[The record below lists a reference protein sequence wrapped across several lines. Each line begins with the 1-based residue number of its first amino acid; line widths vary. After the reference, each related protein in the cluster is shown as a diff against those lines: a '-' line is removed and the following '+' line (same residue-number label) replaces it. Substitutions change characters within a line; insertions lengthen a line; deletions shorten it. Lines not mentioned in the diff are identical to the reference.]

1 MKISVTGYMR
11 FKAVVGSQISIVL
24 EMEKPTLRDALSA
37 LSRQH
42 GQTFEE
48 MVFDPSNKEL
58 RRSVLVL
65 LNGQSYLN
73 LRGRLNSELKDGD
86 EIVICPLMAG
96 G

>member
-1 MKISVTGYMR
+1 MKILVTGYMR
-11 FKAVVGSQISIVL
+11 FKAMVGNQIPIVL

-37 LSRQH
+37 LSLQY

-65 LNGQSYLN
+65 VNGQSYLN

-86 EIVICPLMAG
+86 EIALCPLMAG